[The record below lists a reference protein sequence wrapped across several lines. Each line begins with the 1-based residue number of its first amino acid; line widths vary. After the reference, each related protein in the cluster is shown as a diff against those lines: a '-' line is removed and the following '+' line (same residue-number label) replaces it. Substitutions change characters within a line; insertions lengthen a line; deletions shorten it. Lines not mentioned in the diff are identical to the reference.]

1 MPESPAS
8 PSLRE
13 VFEEVPDPRDPRGC
27 RHPLPA
33 MLTLAATAMMCGSR
47 SLYAI
52 SQWGRDHPQLSES
65 LGFTRKTPPCTGAF
79 HYLFQDLD
87 AKAFEGALTRWMTRQ
102 GAVSIQQEVL
112 HLDGKTLRGSG
123 GHQVAGVHL
132 LAAYADRL
140 GSSLAQ
146 LRVDAKTNEH
156 KAALELLK
164 IVPVKGALVTGD
176 AMFAQ
181 KEVCQQ
187 ITDEGG
193 DYFFPVKDNQP
204 TLKQDILAAFEGPF
218 SPSGVEPQAV

>member
-1 MPESPAS
+1 MPESETS
-8 PSLRE
+8 RSLHE
-13 VFEEVPDPRDPRGC
+13 VFQEVPDPRDPRGC

-52 SQWGRDHPQLSES
+52 SQWGRDHPQLSQV
-65 LGFTRKTPPCTGAF
+65 LGFTRDTPPCTGAF
-79 HYLFQDLD
+79 HYLFKDLD
-87 AKAFEGALTRWMTRQ
+87 APAFEGALTRWMVSQ
-102 GAVSIQQEVL
+102 GAADVRQRAVN
-112 HLDGKTLRGSG
+112 LDGKTLRGSG

-132 LAAYADRL
+132 LAAYADSL

-164 IVPVKGALVTGD
+164 IIPMEGTLVTGD

-181 KEVCQQ
+181 KEICQQ
-187 ITDEGG
+187 ITQDKG
-193 DYFFPVKDNQP
+193 DYFFSVKDNQP

-218 SPSGVEPQAV
+218 SPSGVEAQAV